1 MNDEPTTAPDPVA
14 KKPPRKPRPSEI
26 AAKKAKAAKKK
37 KPATKKTKSKAKPK
51 AKKKPVKKAA
61 KSKTKAK
68 RAKSAKKAKKK
79 VHGPGVIRT
88 ERLDLRLTK
97 QEKAKIMAR
106 SRKTKRTATSVI
118 MEAIHKVKW

>member
-1 MNDEPTTAPDPVA
+1 MNDEPATAAGPAV

-37 KPATKKTKSKAKPK
+37 TKPK
-51 AKKKPVKKAA
+51 AKRSKPAKGKKKAP
-61 KSKTKAK
+61 
-68 RAKSAKKAKKK
+68 
-79 VHGPGVIRT
+79 GPGVIRT

-106 SRKTKRTATSVI
+106 SRKTKRTVTSVV

>member
-1 MNDEPTTAPDPVA
+1 MNDEPTAAPDPVA

-26 AAKKAKAAKKK
+26 AAKAAKVAKKK
-37 KPATKKTKSKAKPK
+37 KPAAKKTKPKAKPK
-51 AKKKPVKKAA
+51 AKGGNKPLV
-61 KSKTKAK
+61 
-68 RAKSAKKAKKK
+68 
-79 VHGPGVIRT
+79 RT

-106 SRKTKRTATSVI
+106 SRKTKRTVTSVI